1 MITVKQQIDHWSES
15 AESDRVTMRVLFDG
29 KRYSDA
35 LFFGHIVLEKILKA
49 FVVLETKKEPPKIHN
64 LIRLVELAN
73 IDFDEAVLKYLATV
87 NAFNIRARYEDYKNE
102 FYKMCTKEYVEEN
115 LAKITGIYKILC
127 QKLKQ
132 KQS

>member
-1 MITVKQQIDHWSES
+1 MVTVKQQINHWAES
-15 AESDRVTMRVLFDG
+15 AASDLETTEVLLKG

-64 LIRLVELAN
+64 LIRLFELAKL
-73 IDFDEAVLKYLATV
+73 DLDEQTLKYLATV
-87 NAFNIRARYEDYKNE
+87 NTFNIRARYEDYKRE
-102 FYKMCTKEYVEEN
+102 FYKMCTKGYVQDN
-115 LAKITGIYKILC
+115 LAKITEIYKILC

>member
-1 MITVKQQIDHWSES
+1 MITVKQQIDHWRES
-15 AESDRVTMRVLFDG
+15 AASGLETMTVLFDG

-49 FVVLETKKEPPKIHN
+49 FVVLATKKEPPKIHN

-73 IDFDEAVLKYLATV
+73 LDLDEDTLKYLATV
-87 NAFNIRARYEDYKNE
+87 NAFNIRVRYDDYKKE

-115 LAKITGIYKILC
+115 LAKITPIYEMLC